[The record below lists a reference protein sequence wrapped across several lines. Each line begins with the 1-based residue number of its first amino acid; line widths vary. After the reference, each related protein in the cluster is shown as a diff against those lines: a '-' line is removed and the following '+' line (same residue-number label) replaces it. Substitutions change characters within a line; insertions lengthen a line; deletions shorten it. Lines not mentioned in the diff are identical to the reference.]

1 LVWKLKG
8 IVAHLIMTFVSI
20 PIFYFFYVCR
30 APGNS
35 GRAVMT
41 NRKVPPS
48 DKRERKHR
56 VKQRNPLGRTIE

>member
-1 LVWKLKG
+1 M
-8 IVAHLIMTFVSI
+8 IFVSF
-20 PIFYFFYVCR
+20 PICYFFYVSR
-30 APGNS
+30 ALGNR

-56 VKQRNPLGRTIE
+56 VKQRNLLGRAIE

>member
-1 LVWKLKG
+1 
-8 IVAHLIMTFVSI
+8 MMFVSI
-20 PIFYFFYVCR
+20 RICYFFYVCK
-30 APGNS
+30 ALGNR